1 MLILVPDNA
10 NDRSLF
16 NLPVQTNGADGFK
29 LALCLISDRLEE
41 MDARVVNTL
50 HDEIIIEARDGIED
64 QVREIVK
71 ECMERSFEQI
81 IPEVPFVVEPKIADS
96 WG

>member
-1 MLILVPDNA
+1 MSGL
-10 NDRSLF
+10 
-16 NLPVQTNGADGFK
+16 K
-29 LALCLISDRLEE
+29 LALYLISRGLEGV
-41 MDARVVNTL
+41 DAHIVHTQHN
-50 HDEIIIEARDGIED
+50 EIIIEARDGIED